1 MISTQAQKR
10 VAIGCSIAYLIAA
23 LGWCCGV
30 AASEGVS
37 GPAQQIDLTSE
48 FPGNSVEL
56 PRVTGI
62 SIGFGRRFKLGCW
75 SPVIVQVTGAG
86 EEVRGHLEVT
96 VLDGDGDPVVT
107 TTDLAIHV
115 SPGQTVQ
122 CVVYAKIG
130 RPEARIQT
138 VFRPVKS
145 GNEYSQQVTRQ
156 NWNASEFG
164 QACLSTEQL
173 VVTLGDGAIAEEAVR
188 AWERRTTEGVI
199 CTEIDTPDQLPTRWW
214 GYEGVDTLIILTGSN
229 DTLPNFESV
238 QLEALQ
244 RWVQLGGRVI
254 LSAAR
259 NAEKWIGRDRPLA
272 DFAPGRFVGV
282 VKQRDLTALESF
294 AEEKRRIRD
303 ISSVQLEVVQLENL
317 TGKIELELQAG
328 AVVRPL
334 IFRHAVRFGQI
345 VFIGCDLDTEP
356 IEKWPGRERVVSQLL
371 DWTLLRGQ
379 DELDTGWNHSIHH
392 AGYRDIVGQLRSG
405 LDRFT
410 GVSAVPF
417 WIVVGLLIGYV
428 TLLGPIDF
436 FWLSYP
442 RQWRRRAWVIL
453 VLLIASFITIG
464 YVMAGK
470 LKTINVLRNQVDL
483 IDVDVASQLVRG
495 TSWTH
500 LYSPHTAAYDLNYSF
515 PEQSSFNVIAGV
527 PGWLGLPGSGLGGM
541 NTKVGISSPWSAYHL
556 NPWSD
561 SVSPE
566 PAVGSLSMVTSATKS
581 LVTRWWGRAQGQIS
595 INLSASAE
603 GRLRGSVGH
612 DQQVELED
620 CFLYY
625 RHWTYRLGPLQPGE
639 QVSVNVDTTPLDA
652 RWRLTRRRRQVDQI
666 AASPWDP
673 ASTDVPRIIE
683 MMLLHELA
691 GGRTYTDLLH
701 RYQSFA
707 DLSSHLTLDYA
718 LLIGRAPKETMT
730 IQTDQGVAMGDHVW
744 TFYRYV
750 IPVSNLP

>member
-30 AASEGVS
+30 AASEEVS
-37 GPAQQIDLTSE
+37 GPSREVDLTNE
-48 FPGNSVEL
+48 LPRKSVEL

-75 SPVIVQVTGAG
+75 SPVTVQVTGAG
-86 EEVRGHLEVT
+86 EEVRGHVEVT

-115 SPGQTVQ
+115 SPGQTVR

-130 RPEARIQT
+130 RPAAMIQT
-138 VFRPVKS
+138 VFRPIES
-145 GNEYSQQVTRQ
+145 GYKYSQQITRQ

-164 QACLSTEQL
+164 RACLSTEQL
-173 VVTLGDGAIAEEAVR
+173 VVTLGDGSIAEEAVR
-188 AWERRTTEGVI
+188 AWERTATEGVV
-199 CTEIDTPDQLPTRWW
+199 CSEIDASDQLPTRWW
-214 GYEGVDTLIILTGSN
+214 GYEGVDTLVILTGSN
-229 DTLPNFESV
+229 DRLSNFEPM
-238 QLEALQ
+238 QLEALH

-259 NAEKWIGRDRPLA
+259 NAGKWIGRDRPLA

-303 ISSVQLEVVQLENL
+303 ISSVQLEVVQLDNL

-328 AVVRPL
+328 TAIHPL
-334 IFRHAVRFGQI
+334 ILRHAVRFGQVI
-345 VFIGCDLDTEP
+345 FIGCDLDTEP
-356 IEKWPGRERVVSQLL
+356 IGKWPGRRHVVSQLL
-371 DWTLLRGQ
+371 DWTLLRGR
-379 DELDTGWNHSIHH
+379 DELDTGWNNPIHR

-405 LDRFT
+405 LDRFR
-410 GVSAVPF
+410 GISAVPF
-417 WIVVGLLIGYV
+417 WIVVGVLVGYV
-428 TLLGPIDF
+428 TLLGPVDF
-436 FWLSYP
+436 FWLSHP
-442 RQWRRRAWVIL
+442 RQWRRRAWVTLI
-453 VLLIASFITIG
+453 LLIASFITIG
-464 YVMAGK
+464 YVMVGK
-470 LKTINVLRNQVDL
+470 FKTINVLRNQVDL

-500 LYSPHTAAYDLNYSF
+500 LYSPRTDTYDLSYDF
-515 PEQSSFNVIAGV
+515 PEELNFNVIAGV

-541 NTKVGISSPWSAYHL
+541 NTKVGIRSPWSAYHL
-556 NPWSD
+556 NSWSG
-561 SVSPE
+561 SVSQE
-566 PAVGSLSMVTSATKS
+566 PVVGKLSMATSATKS
-581 LVTRWWGRAQGQIS
+581 LVTRWWGRTQSKIPIS
-595 INLSASAE
+595 LSASAE

-612 DQQVELED
+612 DQQVELKD

-639 QVSVNVDTTPLDA
+639 QVLVDVEATPLDA

-666 AASPWDP
+666 TASPWDP

-701 RYQSFA
+701 RYQAFA
-707 DLSSHLTLDYA
+707 DLSPHLELDYA

-730 IQTDQGVAMGDHVW
+730 IQTDKGVAMGDHVW

-750 IPVSNLP
+750 IPVGK